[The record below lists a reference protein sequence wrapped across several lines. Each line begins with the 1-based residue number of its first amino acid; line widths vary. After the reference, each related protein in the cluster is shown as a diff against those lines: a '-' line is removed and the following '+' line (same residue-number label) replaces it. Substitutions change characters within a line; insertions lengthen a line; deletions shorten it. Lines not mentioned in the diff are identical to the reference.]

1 MAMLAVRNFSKK
13 KGKKKKIRVLGCS
26 PDLIS
31 QLILAD
37 LIVLCELEQAETS
50 LAKFKRTT
58 SVNFTD
64 IYHYSLFQHESGKAE
79 NLQQFTVIE
88 KRKKEETY
96 CTTQSGTEPLAPE
109 GVAKKLKKQL

>member
-1 MAMLAVRNFSKK
+1 
-13 KGKKKKIRVLGCS
+13 
-26 PDLIS
+26 
-31 QLILAD
+31 
-37 LIVLCELEQAETS
+37 LEQAETR
-50 LAKFKRTT
+50 LAEFKRTT
-58 SVNFTD
+58 SVNFSD

-109 GVAKKLKKQL
+109 GVAKKLKKTVVNIKFSSYLHLEIIYPLHTRGKRTPSNLL